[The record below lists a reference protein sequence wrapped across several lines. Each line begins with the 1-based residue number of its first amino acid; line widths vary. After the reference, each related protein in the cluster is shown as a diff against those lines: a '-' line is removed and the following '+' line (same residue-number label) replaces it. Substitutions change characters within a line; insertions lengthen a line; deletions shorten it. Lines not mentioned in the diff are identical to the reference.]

1 MVNRKVKKSSG
12 ECAREC
18 GQRKN
23 VVEPET
29 VKLAQQIQQCV
40 DNAFADKLRL
50 ESYIKNETRAALLK
64 VTSFIGIILGAITI
78 TGFFGWNQIVERVST
93 NAAAKVANDVALTAA
108 RELIQ
113 TSVSGMISNSVP
125 EMIDNTV
132 PQMILDRVDK
142 TEKQL
147 KKEITEYVEGQFV
160 RLEANEESIMDLY
173 RKTEE
178 RLSLV
183 PVMAEARAG
192 NRVSYEKLKQTAK
205 DNPAL
210 ALFIDAAIN
219 EVDAQYQSKK
229 SSHYRYNI
237 TLKAPRARKLDLVD
251 YVEIVN
257 ADNDWNC
264 DGAIN
269 DLVATGRKEFVC
281 SLVRLVQGSKRL
293 DSVYLAIVGI
303 EKLTNKS
310 FRPLDIQDVLQWWET
325 AKKTPE
331 YHSSYQEFCD
341 LRREFND
348 RRLIATT
355 NKVDFHQFVSKF
367 DNLLNRNPDCSVI
380 PEYIL
385 AIVAYSPFQKEVIC
399 KENSIFKRAL
409 DMSSKMPFGKTD
421 KWYCYKAL
429 YNAYHGA
436 LCDGINARLAV
447 SQSFEEELRKS
458 GLFNSSL
465 FERDDINW
473 AGKSKKSNDI
483 HRKEDSFQKSS
494 ESIHPPSNVLGYIT
508 VKIKSGKYILPLPF
522 VRADGIVKER
532 LASKTIYAKDG
543 DTISWTIDQQTYCY
557 TYDGEHWISENGEDA
572 NDIEIPV
579 GQCDIS
585 YERVKDEESEMPF
598 AGAISL

>member
-1 MVNRKVKKSSG
+1 MANRKVKKSSV
-12 ECAREC
+12 ECTHGCE
-18 GQRKN
+18 QRKN
-23 VVEPET
+23 VTALESVRIE
-29 VKLAQQIQQCV
+29 QQIQHCV

-50 ESYIKNETRAALLK
+50 ESYIKNETRVALLK
-64 VTSFIGIILGAITI
+64 VTGFIGIILGFITI

-125 EMIDNTV
+125 DMIDDIV
-132 PQMILDRVDK
+132 PRMILDRVDK
-142 TEKQL
+142 TERQL
-147 KKEITEYVEGQFV
+147 KKEITKYVEGQFV
-160 RLEANEESIMDLY
+160 RLEANEKSIMDLY

-178 RLSLV
+178 QLSLV

-205 DNPAL
+205 ENPSL
-210 ALFIDAAIN
+210 SLFIDAAIN

-229 SSHYRYNI
+229 SSYYRYNI
-237 TLKAPRARKLDLVD
+237 TLKAPGSRKLDLVD

-257 ADNDWNC
+257 ADNEWNC

-269 DLVATGRKEFVC
+269 DLVATGRKEFVS

-303 EKLTNKS
+303 EKLTNKA
-310 FRPLDIQDVLQWWET
+310 FRPLDIQGVLQWWNT
-325 AKKTPE
+325 AKMTLE
-331 YHSSYQEFCD
+331 YHSPYQEFCD
-341 LRREFND
+341 LRHEFND
-348 RRLIATT
+348 KSLIVTT
-355 NKVDFHQFVSKF
+355 NKVAFHEFISKF
-367 DNLLNRNPDCSVI
+367 DILLNRVSDCSAV

-385 AIVAYSPFQKEVIC
+385 AIVAYSPFQKEFIC
-399 KENSIFKRAL
+399 AENSIFKRAL

-429 YNAYHGA
+429 YDAYHGA
-436 LCDGINARLAV
+436 LYDGINARLKV
-447 SQSFEEELRKS
+447 SQSFAEELRRS
-458 GLFNSSL
+458 GLFNNSL
-465 FERDDINW
+465 FEQDSINW
-473 AGKSKKSNDI
+473 TGKSKTNDDD
-483 HRKEDSFQKSS
+483 HRKEDLGQKSS
-494 ESIHPPSNVLGYIT
+494 ESIPPPSNVLGYIT
-508 VKIKSGKYILPLPF
+508 VKIKPGKHILPLPF
-522 VRADGIVKER
+522 VRADGTVKER
-532 LASKTIYAKDG
+532 LDSKIIYAKDG

-557 TYDGEHWISENGEDA
+557 TYDGKHWISENGEEA

-585 YERVKDEESEMPF
+585 YERIKDEESEMSF
-598 AGAISL
+598 AGVVSL